1 MRYNDPPRAAD
12 VAGEQA
18 VFVELD
24 LADDNEEESD

>member
-1 MRYNDPPRAAD
+1 MQYNDPPRATY

-18 VFVELD
+18 VFVELG